1 MNPAEKIQAAI
12 DKLDALRIASGTEA
26 WTWESGEDLGANVR
40 SEQFGV
46 RFTTGYVGN
55 NDSRNDAE
63 LIVTLHR
70 TIDAQLAILRA
81 AKHAH
86 KVRELGNM
94 SYSRPDGTWR
104 TELEVAALDLA
115 DAMLGDSDA

>member
-70 TIDAQLAILRA
+70 TIDAQLELLR
-81 AKHAH
+81 HALRFIRQH
-86 KVRELGNM
+86 PSANG
-94 SYSRPDGTWR
+94 YTGPAFT
-104 TELEVAALDLA
+104 LA
-115 DAMLGDSDA
+115 DAILGDSDA